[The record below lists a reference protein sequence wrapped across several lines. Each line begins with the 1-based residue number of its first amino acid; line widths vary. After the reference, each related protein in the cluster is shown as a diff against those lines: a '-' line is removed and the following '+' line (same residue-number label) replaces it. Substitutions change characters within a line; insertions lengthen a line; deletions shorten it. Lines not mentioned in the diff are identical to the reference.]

1 MTLYDTD
8 LFQEVGL
15 NDGPNGGQEVPA
27 SGRVRARIQVGDHDC
42 NEYNLCLVTNNLL
55 TGYFR

>member
-27 SGRVRARIQVGDHDC
+27 SGRVRARIQVGATL
-42 NEYNLCLVTNNLL
+42 NLDNDECILI
-55 TGYFR
+55 